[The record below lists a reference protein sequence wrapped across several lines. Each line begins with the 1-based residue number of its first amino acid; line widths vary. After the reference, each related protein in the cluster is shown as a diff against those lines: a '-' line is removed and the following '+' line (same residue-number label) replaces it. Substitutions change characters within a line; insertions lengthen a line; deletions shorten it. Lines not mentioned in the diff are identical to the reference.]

1 MFAFSDRLR
10 RNVNLSFSAVVVRCQ
25 KYVLCDI
32 LDVSMGKYVSS
43 MGPGIYLKGWNYLK
57 KYKHIHISSVINPT
71 DFGYFQ
77 QFEKNLESNW
87 HWLKMVK
94 NGHFLVK
101 NEFQRPRLGGVFLIA
116 KSVSLLSSC
125 TDFDLWKSFQSRLLR
140 PNGRLRRNNYT
151 KIIPKNIEPFLSVEL

>member
-1 MFAFSDRLR
+1 MIFRLQK
-10 RNVNLSFSAVVVRCQ
+10 CQ
-25 KYVLCDI
+25 KYVLCDT
-32 LDVSMGKYVSS
+32 LDARMGKYVSS

-101 NEFQRPRLGGVFLIA
+101 NEFQRPRLGGGLFDRKKRVPFVVVYGFWSMEI
-116 KSVSLLSSC
+116 VS
-125 TDFDLWKSFQSRLLR
+125 
-140 PNGRLRRNNYT
+140 
-151 KIIPKNIEPFLSVEL
+151 EPATPA